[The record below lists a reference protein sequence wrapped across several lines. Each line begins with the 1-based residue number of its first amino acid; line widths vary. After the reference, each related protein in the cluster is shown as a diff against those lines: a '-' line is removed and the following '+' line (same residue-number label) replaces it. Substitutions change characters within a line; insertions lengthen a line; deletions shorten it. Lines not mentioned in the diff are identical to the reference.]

1 MSEKTD
7 KFISVIAPLAINEYL
22 TRDKWVLPS
31 ICIAQAAL
39 ESGWNLNASTLFG
52 IKGDGIVKA
61 TTEYYNGK
69 KETIVASFKAFPSV
83 ADAVIGYYD
92 FLTSRPRYGRVVNN
106 PDYKSAVH
114 GLIDTLDGESYATDP
129 DYESKV
135 DKIIEQYHLTQYD
148 KRDNV
153 STTDVVNKEVPP
165 SSDTTS
171 TNKENSEDNTSKES
185 GQETSKTSGEE
196 DAKKENTKEDLSEP
210 NKNTDEKTTEKEKI
224 TIKLFSPATIA
235 RMILSDKNT
244 ESNQVETYSQ
254 DGYDSS
260 LINGKIEEIKDDNDM
275 ELLANK
281 LIQNPEFKNEYEK
294 REDFYKIQYHM
305 IKLKRRR

>member
-39 ESGWNLNASTLFG
+39 ESGWNLEAPTLFG

-69 KETIVASFKAFPSV
+69 KETIMASFKAFPSV

-92 FLTSRPRYGRVVNN
+92 FITGRPRYGRVVNN

-114 GLIDTLDGESYATDP
+114 GLIDTLDGASYATDP

-135 DKIIEQYHLTQYD
+135 DKIIEQYNLTQYD
-148 KRDNV
+148 KRDV
-153 STTDVVNKEVPP
+153 SITKDTTKEEVPP
-165 SSDTTS
+165 SKD
-171 TNKENSEDNTSKES
+171 NS
-185 GQETSKTSGEE
+185 QETSEDKNSQECGQTSSEKGSEE
-196 DAKKENTKEDLSEP
+196 DTKKENTKTDDSETS
-210 NKNTDEKTTEKEKI
+210 KNTNEKDTEKEDL

-235 RMILSDKNT
+235 RMVLFDKNYTKIEPESFSKKGYNTSLIKNKMEELKYDNTIDQLVTLIINSPNTADQYIDREDYYKILSR
-244 ESNQVETYSQ
+244 V
-254 DGYDSS
+254 
-260 LINGKIEEIKDDNDM
+260 
-275 ELLANK
+275 
-281 LIQNPEFKNEYEK
+281 
-294 REDFYKIQYHM
+294 